1 MLCPDTHFHETCG
14 NFIALKQF
22 SFKLAIQFK
31 HDWDKEQTNNVTAQS
46 SFSVEAKYRGVIAG
60 LI

>member
-1 MLCPDTHFHETCG
+1 MAKAFMFCPDTHFHETCG

-31 HDWDKEQTNNVTAQS
+31 HDWDKEQTT
-46 SFSVEAKYRGVIAG
+46 
-60 LI
+60 